1 MTALIVSNKVLDYIM
16 KIIKRLEESGVSKTI
31 KNEAKQ
37 KNKKRDKMIFKRQ
50 QVFSSKSRLTS
61 LSAEVYKIRWR

>member
-1 MTALIVSNKVLDYIM
+1 MTALIVSNKALDYIM
-16 KIIKRLEESGVSKTI
+16 KIIKRLEESGVSKTV

-37 KNKKRDKMIFKRQ
+37 KNKRDKMIFKRQ
-50 QVFSSKSRLTS
+50 QVFCSKSRLTS

>member
-16 KIIKRLEESGVSKTI
+16 KIIKRLEESGVSKTL

-37 KNKKRDKMIFKRQ
+37 KNKRDKMIFKRQ

>member
-16 KIIKRLEESGVSKTI
+16 KIIKRLEESGVSKTV

-37 KNKKRDKMIFKRQ
+37 KNKRDKMIFKRQ

>member
-16 KIIKRLEESGVSKTI
+16 KIIKRLEESGVNKTV

-37 KNKKRDKMIFKRQ
+37 KNK
-50 QVFSSKSRLTS
+50 
-61 LSAEVYKIRWR
+61 

>member
-1 MTALIVSNKVLDYIM
+1 MTAIIVSNKVLDYIM
-16 KIIKRLEESGVSKTI
+16 KIIKRLEESGVSKTV

-37 KNKKRDKMIFKRQ
+37 KNKRDKMIFKRQ